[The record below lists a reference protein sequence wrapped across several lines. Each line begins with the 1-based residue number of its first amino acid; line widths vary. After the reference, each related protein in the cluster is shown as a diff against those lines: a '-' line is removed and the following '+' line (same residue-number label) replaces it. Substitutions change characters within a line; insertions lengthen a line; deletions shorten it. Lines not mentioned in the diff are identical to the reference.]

1 MQSLLRAR
9 LVLPS
14 PSHHAFGGDGGGS
27 SCRLDCDALSFFL
40 SAVVAYP
47 VRLNRGQR
55 PEGGGGGGGGG
66 YRRSRSQVHA
76 ADVQAG
82 GSMDPWNGFGASA
95 SPGFLGEFRGASA
108 GLVHRLVASNKPYN
122 ALAMD
127 LARCLAS
134 FDRYSGSG
142 GAGDYDSDNDDY
154 EHEYYGGPSSGR
166 SSPSFRS
173 SSGAATSSSSS
184 SSSSSLSPF
193 ASEASSWHS
202 AYPSSHDLSMHPVV
216 CELVARLVADHW
228 LSRCVAAG
236 CGGGG
241 ARAAELAAHGARRDQ
256 QQLLQQHF
264 EQQQQQQGAAG
275 ALGSGPGLG
284 FGGGGRRFQ
293 RGGLAGSGGLGGLP
307 SDPMAALPAEIIR
320 AMKEFTPPTLAQVH
334 ALLIVSARLL
344 ADPRL
349 LSHVEVHYGDGGGED
364 GGYGGDE
371 DEDYGAG
378 AWEATAT
385 AAVTPPHHP
394 VAILL
399 AEMGGF
405 LCSCFNHLKP
415 AHSISALRHAENTGA
430 GSPTVSNKA
439 TLMPTV

>member
-1 MQSLLRAR
+1 M
-9 LVLPS
+9 
-14 PSHHAFGGDGGGS
+14 
-27 SCRLDCDALSFFL
+27 
-40 SAVVAYP
+40 
-47 VRLNRGQR
+47 
-55 PEGGGGGGGGG
+55 
-66 YRRSRSQVHA
+66 
-76 ADVQAG
+76 
-82 GSMDPWNGFGASA
+82 
-95 SPGFLGEFRGASA
+95 
-108 GLVHRLVASNKPYN
+108 
-122 ALAMD
+122 
-127 LARCLAS
+127 
-134 FDRYSGSG
+134 
-142 GAGDYDSDNDDY
+142 
-154 EHEYYGGPSSGR
+154 
-166 SSPSFRS
+166 
-173 SSGAATSSSSS
+173 
-184 SSSSSLSPF
+184 
-193 ASEASSWHS
+193 
-202 AYPSSHDLSMHPVV
+202 
-216 CELVARLVADHW
+216 
-228 LSRCVAAG
+228 
-236 CGGGG
+236 
-241 ARAAELAAHGARRDQ
+241 
-256 QQLLQQHF
+256 
-264 EQQQQQQGAAG
+264 
-275 ALGSGPGLG
+275 G

-371 DEDYGAG
+371 DEDYGGG